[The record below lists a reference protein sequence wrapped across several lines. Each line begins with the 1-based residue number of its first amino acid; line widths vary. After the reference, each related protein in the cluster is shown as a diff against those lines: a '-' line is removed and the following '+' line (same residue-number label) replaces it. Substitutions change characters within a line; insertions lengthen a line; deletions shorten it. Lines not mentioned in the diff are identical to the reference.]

1 MRHLLLAA
9 FTFATTAVAH
19 ADTPGTHEISLGS
32 RTRALR
38 TSSANALT
46 DDSLVGGGVG
56 YAHALRIQLIPDLAL
71 WATATIG
78 GGSADGTLF
87 QTMST
92 DLDTFDMAV
101 GARAR
106 YPLRGRWLRATAR
119 LALGAARTSVEL
131 RDDGHTAGDSAWGPT
146 LEGGLGIELATARR
160 GAPISFGLRLEVGY
174 VAAAPVSLT
183 ATPSSGSGDTLQLEM
198 SPASLGHL
206 NTSGGTFAFS
216 LLSEF

>member
-1 MRHLLLAA
+1 MRQLIAA
-9 FTFATTAVAH
+9 AILTSAAIAH
-19 ADTPGTHEISLGS
+19 AGTPGTHEVSFGS
-32 RTRALR
+32 KTRALR

-46 DDSLVGGGVG
+46 DESLAGGGVA
-56 YAHALRIQLIPDLAL
+56 YEHALGFRLIPDLAL

-92 DLDTFDMAV
+92 DLDTFDLGL

-106 YPLRGRWLRATAR
+106 YPLRGQWLRATAR
-119 LALGAARTSVEL
+119 LAVGAARTSVEL
-131 RDDGHTAGDSAWGPT
+131 RDEGHTAGDSAWGPT
-146 LEGGLGIELATARR
+146 VESALGLELATARPNAR
-160 GAPISFGLRLEVGY
+160 ISFGVRLEVGY

-183 ATPSSGSGDTLQLEM
+183 ATPSSGSGGTLQLDM
-198 SPASLGHL
+198 SPASLGRL
-206 NTSGGTFAFS
+206 NMSGGTFAFS